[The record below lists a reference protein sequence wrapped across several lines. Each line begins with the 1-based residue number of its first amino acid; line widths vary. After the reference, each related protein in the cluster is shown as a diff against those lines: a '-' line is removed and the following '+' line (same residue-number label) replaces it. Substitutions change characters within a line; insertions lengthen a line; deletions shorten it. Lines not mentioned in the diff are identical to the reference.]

1 MSRPIIAIGGTYE
14 QAPPTSAFPTLRRIF
29 TNEGYVSKLE
39 QSGGASVILI
49 PNTNIDIDTLLT
61 HCDGLLL
68 PGGPDIEPSLYHQER
83 HTSCGKSD
91 VESDTFQIAL
101 YRAAKNMGGKPILGI
116 CRGGCQLINVAEG
129 GTLFQ
134 DYMMREHHD
143 IVHPDL
149 KHFDQVSHSVT
160 IQENTKLAFILG
172 IGGEVGGVNSLH
184 HQCIDEVAPP
194 NFQCTAK
201 SDDGCIEAIE
211 CTLGPW
217 VLAVQWHPESMDE
230 EMLPPLFKAFVEAST
245 HQGFQDPKHSPPS
258 DTLQWSGHG

>member
-39 QSGGASVILI
+39 QSGASVILI

-101 YRAAKNMGGKPILGI
+101 YRAAKNMGKPILGI
-116 CRGGCQLINVAEG
+116 CRGCQLINVAEG

-160 IQENTKLAFILG
+160 IQENTKLASILG
-172 IGGEVGGVNSLH
+172 IGEVGVNSLH
-184 HQCIDEVAPP
+184 HQCIDEVAP

-230 EMLPPLFKAFVEAST
+230 EMLPLFKAFVEAST
-245 HQGFQDPKHSPPS
+245 HQGF
-258 DTLQWSGHG
+258 SGSQAFPI

>member
-1 MSRPIIAIGGTYE
+1 MSRPIIAIGGTYD

-39 QSGGASVILI
+39 QCGSSVILI
-49 PNTNIDIDTLLT
+49 PHTKTDIDTLIS

-101 YRAAKNMGGKPILGI
+101 YRAAKNMGKPILGI
-116 CRGGCQLINVAEG
+116 CRGCQLINVAEG

-134 DYMMREHHD
+134 DYMMREQHD

-149 KHFDQVSHSVT
+149 KHFDKVSHPVT

-172 IGGEVGGVNSLH
+172 SGKVGVNSLH
-184 HQCIDEVAPP
+184 HQCIDEVAPV
-194 NFQCTAK
+194 FQCTAR
-201 SDDGCIEAIE
+201 SSDGCMEARETTRENGI
-211 CTLGPW
+211 
-217 VLAVQWHPESMDE
+217 LALQWHPESRGDD
-230 EMLPPLFKAFVEAST
+230 MLPLFKAFVDASM
-245 HQGFQDPKHSPPS
+245 G
-258 DTLQWSGHG
+258 